1 MLVAS
6 PSPPPS
12 SDVVATTA
20 TTAPGALTPHEAM
33 AMMEAY
39 RQRESNAVL
48 RTELAQAK
56 HANQL
61 GEMREVL
68 LRQQAVIDQQ
78 TRDVAELVAAA
89 QRRTRE
95 QKLDDEYARA
105 AMPRL
110 YDLAWSDCV
119 AHWPWGLVMSH
130 GRHHWY
136 SDPGLAV
143 AFASSGGLLL
153 GGFVV
158 DLLLL
163 LMWRIPARPNA
174 PNKIWGFVRA
184 GYTLWYAFLVSEFFA
199 LVGGVA
205 LPCDEVAAAAAA
217 AEARPHVCV
226 PSALWSATGALVG
239 YVVTGEMGLVCAAAS
254 WLSVVALVAPG
265 VLGYHPSAV
274 VSAEFRMDTG
284 AFWHFWVLVRVKN
297 GVAWVGGG
305 CVPSL
310 RKLDGKWARPDP
322 DADAAFYRRWSTT
335 FFWFSSACGVV
346 HVSCALRAVLSD
358 PGWYVGGFAGD
369 AIVEFRERLRLA
381 VA

>member
-1 MLVAS
+1 
-6 PSPPPS
+6 
-12 SDVVATTA
+12 
-20 TTAPGALTPHEAM
+20 
-33 AMMEAY
+33 
-39 RQRESNAVL
+39 
-48 RTELAQAK
+48 
-56 HANQL
+56 
-61 GEMREVL
+61 
-68 LRQQAVIDQQ
+68 
-78 TRDVAELVAAA
+78 
-89 QRRTRE
+89 
-95 QKLDDEYARA
+95 
-105 AMPRL
+105 
-110 YDLAWSDCV
+110 
-119 AHWPWGLVMSH
+119 
-130 GRHHWY
+130 
-136 SDPGLAV
+136 
-143 AFASSGGLLL
+143 
-153 GGFVV
+153 
-158 DLLLL
+158 
-163 LMWRIPARPNA
+163 
-174 PNKIWGFVRA
+174 
-184 GYTLWYAFLVSEFFA
+184 
-199 LVGGVA
+199 
-205 LPCDEVAAAAAA
+205 
-217 AEARPHVCV
+217 
-226 PSALWSATGALVG
+226 LVG